1 MRLCGVLRLLAG
13 LRVQAGVLSQAV
25 GAQQGGAAE
34 GLVTILAHKLPFWTH
49 VPSVGCELGNKIRQ
63 NQQLKGE
70 KYYINIINAK
80 NKAQVLVPYNYLK
93 KNVRPH
99 STQNQPQKR
108 LESSPCSEHI

>member
-1 MRLCGVLRLLAG
+1 
-13 LRVQAGVLSQAV
+13 VLSQAV

-93 KNVRPH
+93 KKCQATFNTKP
-99 STQNQPQKR
+99 T
-108 LESSPCSEHI
+108 SEKTRKLSLQ